1 MEVEKEVGVVL
12 VLAGHSSRQCQLSK
26 ISVKSGAVR
35 LEDPNS
41 NERRRLDDEIEH
53 TYMYINRVSCEPV
66 NYFTSGLTEKFFR

>member
-1 MEVEKEVGVVL
+1 VL
-12 VLAGHSSRQCQLSK
+12 VLAGHSSRELERQSRGQLK
-26 ISVKSGAVR
+26 VKSGAVR

-66 NYFTSGLTEKFFR
+66 NYFTSGFTEKFIH